1 MNEQIRQIAERVRSL
16 REIARLSIE
25 TCAQDLAIPSETYR
39 EYESGAID
47 IPVSFLYQ
55 IAHKFQ
61 VELSSILTGEEP
73 RLRIYSVTRGGR
85 GVKVERF
92 KDYDYQSLAF
102 NFIDKKM
109 EPFLITVVPRPESA
123 PIPLNSHPGQE
134 FEYVLEGTLKIVVGG
149 HEVVLSVGDSIYF
162 DSSHPHGIK
171 AVGNA
176 PAKFVAV
183 IL

>member
-1 MNEQIRQIAERVRSL
+1 MDEQIRQVADRIRGL
-16 REIARLSIE
+16 REIARLSVE
-25 TCAQDLAIPSETYR
+25 TCAQDLAIPAEVYR
-39 EYESGAID
+39 KYESGAID

-55 IAHKFQ
+55 IAQKFQ

-85 GVKVERF
+85 GVKVERR

-109 EPFLITVVPRPESA
+109 EPFLISVEPRPEST
-123 PIPLNSHPGQE
+123 PVPLNSHPGQE
-134 FEYVLEGTLKIVVGG
+134 FEYVLEGILKIVVGG
-149 HEVVLSVGDSIYF
+149 HELVLSAGDSIYF
-162 DSSHPHGIK
+162 NSSHPHGIK

>member
-1 MNEQIRQIAERVRSL
+1 MNDQIRLIAERIRGL

-25 TCAQDLAIPSETYR
+25 TCAADLKIPASTYK
-39 EYESGAID
+39 EFESGTVD

-73 RLRIYSVTRGGR
+73 RLHVYSVTRGGH
-85 GVKVERF
+85 GVKVDRR

-102 NFIDKKM
+102 NFVDKKM
-109 EPFLITVVPRPESA
+109 EPFLITVEPVPDSDPM
-123 PIPLNSHPGQE
+123 PLNAHPGQE
-134 FEYVLEGTLKIVVGG
+134 FNYLLEGTLKVNVGG
-149 HEVVLSVGDSIYF
+149 HEVVLAAGDSIYF
-162 DSSHPHGIK
+162 DSRHPHGMK
-171 AVGNA
+171 AVGKTK
-176 PAKFVAV
+176 AKFVAV

>member
-1 MNEQIRQIAERVRSL
+1 MTDQIRQIADRIRGL
-16 REIARLSIE
+16 REIARLSVE
-25 TCAQDLAIPSETYR
+25 TCAADLGIPAKTYR
-39 EYESGAID
+39 EYESGSTD

-55 IAHKFQ
+55 TANKFQ

-73 RLRIYSVTRGGR
+73 RLRVYSITRGGH
-85 GVKVERF
+85 GVKVERR

-109 EPFLITVVPRPESA
+109 QPFLITVEPRPEPE

-134 FEYVLEGTLKIVVGG
+134 FEYVLEGTLKLLVGG
-149 HEVVLSVGDSIYF
+149 HEVVLAAGDSVYF
-162 DSSHPHGIK
+162 DSSHPHGLK
-171 AVGNA
+171 AVGKS
-176 PAKFVAV
+176 PARFVAV